1 MKMQSESINSQ
12 LTRLEEISNKI
23 SFLISRNDYEKINH
37 LDKMRKKIITDI
49 KEKSYIL
56 SQDNKETV
64 LKLVSKN
71 QEIIAN
77 FKKKESISLNSILH
91 SKKCSEAYLASI

>member
-49 KEKSYIL
+49 QEKSYIL

-71 QEIIAN
+71 QD
-77 FKKKESISLNSILH
+77 LN
-91 SKKCSEAYLASI
+91 AVMF

>member
-1 MKMQSESINSQ
+1 MQSESINSQ

-23 SFLISRNDYEKINH
+23 SFLISNNDYEKINH
-37 LDKMRKKIITDI
+37 LDKMRKKIIADI
-49 KEKSYIL
+49 QEKNYIL
-56 SQDNKETV
+56 SQDNKKTV

-71 QEIIAN
+71 QEIIAD
-77 FKKKESISLNSILH
+77 FKQKESTTLNSILH